1 MLMFENVTKVR
12 VSSGV
17 SWYDDDLRNYNS
29 PWEILDSVD
38 DWIGY
43 TQANV
48 DIMDSRTGEII
59 AMRKWYGVPLGKMH
73 PTEEDPVYFGEF
85 GYYGDWQDMSGEKLI
100 DKWM

>member
-17 SWYDDDLRNYNS
+17 SWYDDDLRNYS
-29 PWEILDSVD
+29 DPWEFLESVD

-59 AMRKWYGVPLGKMH
+59 AMRPWWDTYGDPH
-73 PTEEDPVYFGEF
+73 PAEDGEIF
-85 GYYGDWQDMSGEKLI
+85 FLDAGYYGTWQDMSGEKLI
-100 DKWM
+100 DKWE

>member
-17 SWYDDDLRNYNS
+17 SWYDDDLRNYSS
-29 PWEILDSVD
+29 PWEILISVD
-38 DWIGY
+38 EWIGY

-59 AMRKWYGVPLGKMH
+59 AMRPWWGCPYDAEKAP
-73 PTEEDPVYFGEF
+73 EENPVEFGEY
-85 GYYGDWQDMSGEKLI
+85 GHYGDWQDMSGEKLI
-100 DKWM
+100 DKWI

>member
-17 SWYDDDLRNYNS
+17 SWYDDDLRNYSS
-29 PWEILDSVD
+29 PWEILESVD
-38 DWIGY
+38 EWIGY

-48 DIMDSRTGEII
+48 DIMDGRTGEII
-59 AMRKWYGVPLGKMH
+59 AMRRWYGVPLDEKH
-73 PTEEDPVYFGEF
+73 PTEEYPIDFGEE

-100 DKWM
+100 DKWI